1 MLELPVTVAQ
11 QALVVRLAQQ
21 GLQVWWVRPVLVDRV
36 VTAPMQFAAT
46 LLATLFA
53 QLAQMVLSAEPV
65 EAVARQAMAARLA
78 VVVMVPMV
86 ARVVMVAV

>member
-1 MLELPVTVAQ
+1 LELPVTVAQ
-11 QALVVRLAQQ
+11 QAPVGRLAHREWLAQW
-21 GLQVWWVRPVLVDRV
+21 GRPVLVDRV

-53 QLAQMVLSAEPV
+53 QLAQMVVEAEPV
-65 EAVARQAMAARLA
+65 AAVAWPATAARLA

-86 ARVVMVAV
+86 ARVAMVAV